1 VGQAPITLISVANSF
16 ECRIGK
22 RVTKLERPEQRWKGA
37 PASPRRQI
45 GAVVMASRR
54 SKHDQDARTISTP
67 AKKRSRKLAMP
78 SIIELPDNVDVVV
91 VKKRG
96 VFHLKCSAAGKAIL
110 TLILDED
117 GLASLTRMLW
127 LAAKEA
133 NDNQPVKSPAAAAEL
148 LELIK
153 SCEETILELIKSKGY
168 SNRYSAQRRVA
179 DEFAYSVMKRIR
191 AMNFK
196 RGARAKAIKEVA
208 EIEDINRPAEQA
220 SGP

>member
-1 VGQAPITLISVANSF
+1 M
-16 ECRIGK
+16 
-22 RVTKLERPEQRWKGA
+22 
-37 PASPRRQI
+37 
-45 GAVVMASRR
+45 GAVLMTSRR

-67 AKKRSRKLAMP
+67 AKKRSRRKLAMP
-78 SIIELPDNVDVVV
+78 FIIELPDKVDVVV

-96 VFHLKCSAAGKAIL
+96 VFHLKCSVAGKAIL
-110 TLILDED
+110 TLISDED

-127 LAAKEA
+127 LAANEA
-133 NDNQPVKSPAAAAEL
+133 NDNQPVKSPAPAAEL

-179 DEFAYSVMKRIR
+179 DELKDQRVAYSVMKRIR

-208 EIEDINRPAEQA
+208 EIEDIDIRLVEKILKRHKKRDPGLQAKEISPAEWERYLEDPNFG
-220 SGP
+220 SR